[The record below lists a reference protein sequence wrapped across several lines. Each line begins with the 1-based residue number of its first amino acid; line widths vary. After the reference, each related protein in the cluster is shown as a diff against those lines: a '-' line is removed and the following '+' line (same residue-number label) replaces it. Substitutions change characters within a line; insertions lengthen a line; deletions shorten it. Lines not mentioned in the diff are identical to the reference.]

1 MKSNVFLKP
10 HMPNKYLTNITQV
23 VLQAGHGQ
31 GDPGSI
37 YNGITENTEN
47 NQIIV
52 RLARILR
59 FCGIDTVVSP
69 DLNLANA
76 IAYINQNYTLG
87 KQWCIEIHKDSA
99 DAVDPAKLK
108 NRVGVY
114 YLGGDPDS
122 QSIAE
127 QMIKVIE
134 NNGADSLSWA
144 RPDTVAR
151 FGRLGWIRDT
161 KPLSHLIECGFI
173 QDDVSEVADEKY
185 AKWAAQAICDALG
198 KAFIYDMDQSQPP
211 AQTEPWA
218 TITGFDSLPNASYY
232 KDSFYNNNWNRI
244 LGDIYD
250 RDKEIVYWKQQQA
263 ISNQRI
269 TDLQN
274 QLKQAQDALNLV
286 PGTGTALTS
295 YLNNYDYSGLPFD
308 ITQALTNNNLVFI
321 LDRMKGL
328 NSNYTNLLSRDQMLK
343 NLAAEIANKSQTLL
357 NGF

>member
-1 MKSNVFLKP
+1 
-10 HMPNKYLTNITQV
+10 MPNKYLTNITQV
-23 VLQAGHGQ
+23 ILQAGHGQ
-31 GDPGSI
+31 GDPGST
-37 YNGITENTEN
+37 YSGATENVEN
-47 NQIIV
+47 NQIIA

-59 FCGIDTVVSP
+59 FCGVDTIVNP

-76 IAYINQNYTLG
+76 IAYVNQNYTLG
-87 KQWCIEIHKDSA
+87 SQWCIEIHKDSA
-99 DAVDPAKLK
+99 DGIDPATLK
-108 NRVGVY
+108 DRVGVY
-114 YLGGDPDS
+114 YYGGDPNS

-127 QMIKVIE
+127 QMIQVIK
-134 NNGADSLSWA
+134 NNGANALSWA
-144 RPDTVAR
+144 RPDTAGR

-173 QDDVSEVADEKY
+173 QDDVSDTGDEKY
-185 AKWAAQAICDALG
+185 AKWAAQAICEALG
-198 KAFIYDMDQSQPP
+198 KPFKYDLDKPQPP
-211 AQTEPWA
+211 AQADPWA
-218 TITGFDSLPNASYY
+218 SISGFDNLPNSSYY
-232 KDSFYNNNWNRI
+232 KDSFRNNNWNRI

-274 QLKQAQDALNLV
+274 QLKQAQDALNLK
-286 PGTGTALTS
+286 PATGAALTS

-308 ITQALTNNNLVFI
+308 VTQAVTNNNLIFI

-343 NLAAEIANKSQTLL
+343 NLAVEIANKSQTLA